1 VKYKATILLCCLL
14 AYLTELATL
23 PITMGTVT
31 HAATTQ
37 KTCCKSKT
45 ASNPSS
51 SCKKEK
57 DCNAS
62 TCCTSCPA
70 CYVTTLTSLSLIK
83 VPAALIEKAYR
94 PYQSHYDF
102 LHSETTWK
110 PPNAA

>member
-1 VKYKATILLCCLL
+1 LLCCLL
-14 AYLTELATL
+14 AYLMELATL

-31 HAATTQ
+31 HAAATTQ
-37 KTCCKSKT
+37 KTCCKSK
-45 ASNPSS
+45 AMSNPSS

-62 TCCTSCPA
+62 TCCTSCPLSYLVSFTPTA
-70 CYVTTLTSLSLIK
+70 SLK
-83 VPAALIEKAYR
+83 VPASLVEKAYH